1 MAGIAGPGRL
11 GDNERLYALY
21 GHLDDITGITAPAIE
36 SAFLLA
42 PDGQKLNLEMD
53 TGDWLPGFGY
63 VGYAYKDVTYFWPG
77 DYVFALA
84 RTPSVYDPAWH
95 GSGPS
100 SPRLGYSV
108 GKLVIHAKARDLR
121 YRPKMVTAVAGSGP
135 FVAERVEMVSEAAHS
150 QGGNESQ
157 ESWDTGTPFDINP
170 RKAPYEIK
178 VDDSV
183 EFQAKYNGQAVNATY
198 TARPNY
204 NLTNIQTGSTG
215 DDGSFKVDFNEGGLW
230 QVSASYDINEP
241 ATWTATMESAG
252 HYKIGDEVPYNTTR
266 YSTYMSVYVKK

>member
-1 MAGIAGPGRL
+1 MISTKKALFVLLLLIGAATINACGHNAWLESRDQADV

-42 PDGQKLNLEMD
+42 PDGQKLNLAMD

-108 GKLVIHAKARDLR
+108 GKVVIH
-121 YRPKMVTAVAGSGP
+121 V
-135 FVAERVEMVSEAAHS
+135 
-150 QGGNESQ
+150 GNESQ

-215 DDGSFKVDFNEGGLW
+215 DEGSFTVDFDEGGLW

-252 HYKIGDEVPYNTTR
+252 QYKVGDEVPYNTTR